1 YKAVFHFK
9 ECNVKVDFYVK
20 TV

>member
-9 ECNVKVDFYVK
+9 ECNVKVDFCVK